1 MNETK
6 LATQTRCIKST
17 CTHIIICVDSHTAI
31 VYAQKRSITSA
42 GFKDQSLRCQGKTV
56 IYVHTFTHKFHC
68 SSKVNIICKGHL

>member
-56 IYVHTFTHKFHC
+56 FMFTHSHIN
-68 SSKVNIICKGHL
+68 SIAVQR